1 MRIKTRNTNDFESLT
16 SCLLGHP
23 VENIYM
29 QDTPAHF
36 MFIGTPCREY
46 FRILLLISCLLGHPV
61 ENIYMQDTPAH
72 FMFIGTPLQNIYMQ
86 DTPAAALLDV
96 TNNDTSAW
104 LKEKLRSVRENM
116 NNTFFF
122 LDTGNTFHTPHFFKF
137 KEHTRFILILQDFFF
152 THKTCLSEFMI
163 KRN

>member
-1 MRIKTRNTNDFESLT
+1 MSIKTRNTDDFESLT
-16 SCLLGHP
+16 
-23 VENIYM
+23 
-29 QDTPAHF
+29 
-36 MFIGTPCREY
+36 
-46 FRILLLISCLLGHPV
+46 SCLLGHPV

-152 THKTCLSEFMI
+152 PDKTHKTCLSEFMI
-163 KRN
+163 KRNSMNIRQINSEV